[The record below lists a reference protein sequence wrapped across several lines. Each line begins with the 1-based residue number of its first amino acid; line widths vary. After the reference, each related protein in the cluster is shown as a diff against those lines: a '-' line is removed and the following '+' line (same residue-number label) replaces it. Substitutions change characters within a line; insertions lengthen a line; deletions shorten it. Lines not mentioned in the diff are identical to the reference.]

1 MILEVRLRKLFPGG
15 RDSAPFELDL
25 QFKTNAGITVLFG
38 PSGAG
43 KTLTLD
49 AIAGFLHPEEG
60 RILVNDVLLLDA
72 VAKVNLTPQQ
82 RRCGYVFQ
90 NYALFPH
97 MSLRENLSFAA
108 ERLPRLERVRRVNE
122 ILARFRLDEM
132 AGRRPHELS
141 GGQKQRGSIARALL
155 SGPRILLL
163 DEPARGLDP
172 ALRSEFYE
180 AVTQARSEFKVPV
193 LLVTHDVDEALEL
206 GDELLVLDRGRLIQ
220 QGPPLD
226 LVDRPDSAQVA
237 QLLGKANILSAEIL
251 ALDPGRNSSRLR
263 CLLAGGLSLDI
274 EGGYLPGRLLG
285 DRLKVVVRT
294 DVVRVLPRG
303 RGGLPLELRRAVSR
317 SQSVRMEFAGGLVAE
332 MPRTDYERYN
342 GSTDWAVEIPA
353 SAWTAVK
360 G

>member
-1 MILEVRLRKLFPGG
+1 MSLELRIRKLFRGG

-25 QFKTNAGITVLFG
+25 QFKTNAGVAVLFG

-60 RILVNDVLLLDA
+60 RILVDDLLLLDA

-97 MSLRENLSFAA
+97 MTLRENLSFAA
-108 ERLPRLERVRRVNE
+108 ERLPRLERVRRVNDV
-122 ILARFRLDEM
+122 LAQFHLEEM

-172 ALRSEFYE
+172 VLRNEFYE
-180 AVTQARSEFKVPV
+180 AVAQVRREFKVPV

-206 GDELLVLDRGRLIQ
+206 GDEMFVLDNGRLVQ
-220 QGPPLD
+220 QGPPRD
-226 LVDRPDSAQVA
+226 LVDRPATAHVA
-237 QLLGKANILSAEIL
+237 QLLGTANILAAEIL
-251 ALDPGRNSSRLR
+251 ALDPGRDTSRLR
-263 CLLAGGLSLDI
+263 CLPAAGEPFEI
-274 EGGYLPGRLLG
+274 EGRYLPGRLLG
-285 DRLKVVVRT
+285 DRLKVILRQ
-294 DVVRVLPRG
+294 DAIRVQPRAK
-303 RGGLPLELRRAVSR
+303 GGIPMELQRAVPR
-317 SQSVRMEFAGGLVAE
+317 SHTVRMEFASGLNAE
-332 MPRTDYERYN
+332 MPRVDYERYN
-342 GSTDWAVEIPA
+342 GNTDWAVEIPS
-353 SAWTAVK
+353 SAWHAVK